1 MVRAIINCKFPTEA
15 VKLLNDCGFDT
26 VSIPEAEYLNT
37 PMSTHPD
44 MLIFIGFGSI
54 VCHEYYYKCN
64 KSLIDSIA
72 HNSSLEL
79 IVSCDEISSSYPL
92 DARFNAC
99 VVGNSLLCNTKN
111 VSWHILEAA
120 TKHGATIIHVN
131 QGYTKCSTLIVD
143 DENIITSDVGI
154 HSAAQNSNINSLLIS
169 TGNVALDPYEYGFI
183 GGASGTSSDT
193 IYFCGNLDL
202 HPDREKIIA
211 FISERGKKCV
221 FLPFEKLTDTGS
233 ILVI

>member
-1 MVRAIINCKFPTEA
+1 MVKAIVNCKFPDEA
-15 VKLLNDCGFDT
+15 VKLLNDYGFDT
-26 VSIPEAEYLNT
+26 VSMPEAEYLAE

-111 VSWHILEAA
+111 VSKHILGAA
-120 TKHGATIIHVN
+120 TKHGANIIHVN
-131 QGYTKCSTLIVD
+131 QGYAKCSTLVVD
-143 DENIITSDVGI
+143 DESIITSDIGI
-154 HSAAQNSNINSLLIS
+154 HNAVQGSSINSLLIS
-169 TGNVALDPYEYGFI
+169 VGNVALDPYEYGFI
-183 GGASGTSSDT
+183 GGASGTSHDT

-202 HPDREKIIA
+202 HPDYKKIIS

-221 FLPFEKLTDTGS
+221 FLPFKKLTDMGS
-233 ILVI
+233 ILFI